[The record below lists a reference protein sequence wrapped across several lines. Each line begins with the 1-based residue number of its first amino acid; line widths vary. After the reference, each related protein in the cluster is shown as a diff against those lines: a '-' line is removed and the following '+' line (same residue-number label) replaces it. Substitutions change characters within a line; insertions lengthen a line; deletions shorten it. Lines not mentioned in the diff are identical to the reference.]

1 LREHQQVSIEPPQP
15 IPEPGVAERAVD
27 AATEVSQTI
36 TEVTAALRSA
46 ADRLIEAI
54 ANARQPGK
62 PLAAVSA
69 ITREAPL
76 TSLLVAFLFGIA
88 VARRR

>member
-46 ADRLIEAI
+46 ADRLIEAM
-54 ANARQPGK
+54 ANPRRPGK
-62 PLAAVSA
+62 PLAIIGAA
-69 ITREAPL
+69 AREAPL
-76 TSLLVAFLFGIA
+76 ASLFIAFVLGVAVG
-88 VARRR
+88 RRR